1 MTKTRP
7 SLSVVSDRP
16 TETVDLDFPVM
27 IDGTEVSFLDMRR
40 PTVRD
45 QIIFEDGKGSDAR
58 KVVKMLSNLCSVAE
72 ETIMDLDQS
81 DFLKLSEV
89 LQGFQEPRQEN

>member
-1 MTKTRP
+1 MTKSRP
-7 SLSVVSDRP
+7 NLSVVSARP
-16 TETVDLDFPVM
+16 TETIELQYPVT
-27 IDGTEVSFLDMRR
+27 IDGTEVSVLDMRR

-58 KVVKMLSNLCSVAE
+58 KVVRMLSNLCSVAE
-72 ETIMDLDQS
+72 DTIMDLDQS

-89 LQGFQEPRQEN
+89 LQGFQEPQSET